1 MLQEL
6 PRVLPTIEAVRK
18 ALWTADIAGLI
29 DADGWNNDE
38 YDAYAPTLQSWLA
51 EQLVLPTVESV
62 VTQLRGMFEGIFHED
77 PREPTLE
84 QLAELLVRLCGGE
97 QQACRRKKV
106 NQASSCHTRLQSDHS
121 VVRPMG
127 CECE

>member
-51 EQLVLPTVESV
+51 EQLVLATFA
-62 VTQLRGMFEGIFHED
+62 FEVYNTIAVLILPEYCTAAFVAH
-77 PREPTLE
+77 RT
-84 QLAELLVRLCGGE
+84 
-97 QQACRRKKV
+97 RR
-106 NQASSCHTRLQSDHS
+106 ASRTDDLWPVPHI
-121 VVRPMG
+121 P
-127 CECE
+127 